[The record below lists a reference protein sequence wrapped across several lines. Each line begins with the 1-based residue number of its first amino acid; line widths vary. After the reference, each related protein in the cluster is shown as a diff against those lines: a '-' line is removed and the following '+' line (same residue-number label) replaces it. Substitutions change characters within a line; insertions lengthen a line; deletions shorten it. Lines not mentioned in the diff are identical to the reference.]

1 MTPTDEYKIPEFPF
15 TEEQFLRI
23 STNLH
28 IIVGGLTRRDNT
40 LLTPEDKHDLYV
52 ASEEMNTMAHLLF
65 DRFFLQFNHSPSAR
79 RICPNPGCRHIYAF
93 FFDDWRYCPQC
104 GAKLIKTMY
113 NFETGEYTEEEA

>member
-1 MTPTDEYKIPEFPF
+1 MTPTDEYKVPEFPF
-15 TEEQFLRI
+15 TEDQFHRI

-28 IIVGGLTRRDNT
+28 IIVSRLTRREDT

-52 ASEEMNTMAHLLF
+52 AFEEMNTMAHLLF

-79 RICPNPGCRHIYAF
+79 RICPNPRCRHIYAF

-104 GAKLIKTMY
+104 GARLIKTMY